1 MSYMIASILFYLI
14 PVLILV
20 TFVVSLTLFLV
31 ENGKKKREDPA
42 YQPQKQKT
50 AKILMIASGVVLGI
64 MFLVV
69 IGLFL
74 NKFLKVRFV
83 QSREIDATR
92 INNTDGFCDFGDG
105 FQIVQSLYAIG
116 SGGF

>member
-50 AKILMIASGVVLGI
+50 TKVLMIASGVVLGI
-64 MFLVV
+64 MLLVV
-69 IGLFL
+69 IGFILLLMTAVAFM
-74 NKFLKVRFV
+74 
-83 QSREIDATR
+83 
-92 INNTDGFCDFGDG
+92 
-105 FQIVQSLYAIG
+105 
-116 SGGF
+116 

>member
-50 AKILMIASGVVLGI
+50 AKVLMIASGVVLGV

-69 IGLFL
+69 IGFILLWMTAVAF
-74 NKFLKVRFV
+74 R
-83 QSREIDATR
+83 
-92 INNTDGFCDFGDG
+92 
-105 FQIVQSLYAIG
+105 
-116 SGGF
+116 